1 MESRSTRGAC
11 TQAFPCTSVN
21 CVCPANFTFTFLI
34 GSPREVTVIWKSS
47 PSLIVYIVSIS
58 KEAGFP
64 LP

>member
-21 CVCPANFTFTFLI
+21 FVCPANLIFAFPI

-47 PSLIVYIVSIS
+47 PSLTVYIVSIS
-58 KEAGFP
+58 RLGGFP